1 MRNIGHSL
9 PLLITATPVAAR
21 SVTASLC
28 LALTISA
35 GLPTPAQSNQ
45 TVSKSAPASG
55 THHTNS
61 PTSDLISRPVFD
73 PQATQRLVTF
83 WQKRVQAEPTGAI
96 ALRELAGAY
105 LARARENGDI
115 SYVVKAEQA
124 ARKSLQVLPER
135 NNFTAQLRL
144 ARSLLTQH
152 RFPEALAI
160 ADRAAVQNGEAH
172 RLRADIALELG
183 NDSLAESALAAIPA
197 LPDDPKRQNDLN
209 YKALRARLLEG
220 KGQWREGLAL
230 RREAARQAEQFVDM
244 PAETAAWYHTMV
256 GHTLIDRG
264 QLEAGERACRRALE
278 IFPLDYRAMTGLAE
292 AQMWRKNWKEV
303 IAWSQKS
310 YRIAPQNPEILI
322 LLGDAYAALGKPQ
335 ESQRQYQ
342 LLAQLARSFPRIYD
356 RNWILFCADHKRD
369 LNSALA
375 LARRDLKLR
384 QDAGAYDALA
394 WVCYKAGLLSEARA
408 VMKKAL
414 AMGADDAS
422 TLYHAGM
429 IAFASGDRTDARSL
443 FKRARAF
450 NPYFAK
456 HNDMPLL

>member
-1 MRNIGHSL
+1 MRSMQQPSPSI
-9 PLLITATPVAAR
+9 ITARPAAA
-21 SVTASLC
+21 TLC
-28 LALTISA
+28 LVLAVSTVI
-35 GLPTPAQSNQ
+35 PTQAQSNK
-45 TVSKSAPASG
+45 TARPSAPTSG
-55 THHTNS
+55 THHTKS
-61 PTSDLISRPVFD
+61 PANDLISRPSYD

-83 WQKRVQAEPTGAI
+83 WLKRVQAEPNGAI

-105 LARARENGDI
+105 LARARETGDI
-115 SYVVKAEQA
+115 TDAVKAEQA

-135 NNFTAQLRL
+135 YNFGAQLRL

-152 RFPEALAI
+152 RFSEALAL
-160 ADRAAVQNGEAH
+160 AERAAVQNGEAH

-183 NDSLAESALAAIPA
+183 NVPLAESALAAIPP

-220 KGQWREGLAL
+220 NGQWREGLAL
-230 RREAARQAEQFVDM
+230 RREAARQAEKFADM

-303 IAWSQKS
+303 IALGQKS
-310 YRIAPQNPEILI
+310 FRIAPQNPEILI
-322 LLGDAYAALGKPQ
+322 LLGDAYAAVGKPQ

-369 LNSALA
+369 LNTALA

-408 VMKKAL
+408 VMQKAL
-414 AMGADDAS
+414 ALGADDAS

-429 IAFASGDRTDARSL
+429 IAFASGDRTRARSL

-450 NPYFAK
+450 NPYFAE
-456 HNDMPLL
+456 HNAMPLV